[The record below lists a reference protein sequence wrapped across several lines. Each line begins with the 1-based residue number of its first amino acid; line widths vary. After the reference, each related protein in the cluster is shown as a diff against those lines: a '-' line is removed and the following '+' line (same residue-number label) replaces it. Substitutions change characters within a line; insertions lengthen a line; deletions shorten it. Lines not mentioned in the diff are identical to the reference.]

1 MDIDEEK
8 YIICTHCKGIIRKE
22 SKECVFCNGLMY
34 FDSLDILDILR
45 ARIYKTCRR
54 LDFEDER
61 IDLDRD
67 SYWFFTKLIAY
78 LSLSSAFLFILCNFT
93 DNGLYIINRILSEK
107 IKFSSV
113 IKFIP
118 FGVFYIILCFFI
130 FSKIRLDFRCKGIDA
145 DTSRGFITYQ
155 RSDEFKKD
163 FPTDPMREDFSFYY
177 NKLYNR
183 KVRKSIVDFIVN
195 GTRSTIEKKIKVIS
209 EIDEYLLDEIERID
223 DWKDNISSS
232 FLSVTFSVIGNIATF
247 FFWYII
253 ISLPFI
259 FIFNKNDP
267 FYIDISFLNTV
278 KLFILNGSPD
288 VIQVFIPPL
297 VAGIIFGCLCGFII
311 ALNDFT
317 YFLQKKDR
325 INYIKEI
332 QEQLISIKERLNNR
346 LLHDI

>member
-1 MDIDEEK
+1 
-8 YIICTHCKGIIRKE
+8 
-22 SKECVFCNGLMY
+22 MY

-45 ARIYKTCRR
+45 ARIYKTCKR

-163 FPTDPMREDFSFYY
+163 F
-177 NKLYNR
+177 
-183 KVRKSIVDFIVN
+183 
-195 GTRSTIEKKIKVIS
+195 
-209 EIDEYLLDEIERID
+209 
-223 DWKDNISSS
+223 
-232 FLSVTFSVIGNIATF
+232 FSVIGNIATF